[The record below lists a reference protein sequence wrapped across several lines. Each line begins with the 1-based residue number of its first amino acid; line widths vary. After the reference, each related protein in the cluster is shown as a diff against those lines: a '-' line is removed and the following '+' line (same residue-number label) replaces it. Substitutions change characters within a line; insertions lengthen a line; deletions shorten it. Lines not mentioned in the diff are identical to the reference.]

1 MNFTELYQRIRSI
14 DEGTAPEPTAPGG
27 VIKTKNADGTFSY
40 KPKVPGERLS
50 ATLPGNQS
58 AKTTDKTDNTKK
70 QPTPANES
78 IEECGDMPM
87 GMMGMSSHQGQQD
100 SVTMNI
106 SMNGSGAGGI
116 RDLMSILR
124 DIEGSD
130 NADVHSHDV
139 SKLFGGDDIEVAFD
153 EEMDGGF
160 GSATTAPSTATAG
173 IDAVTAT
180 GNDLASKGIEAPKV
194 NGGGNPMHEALTS
207 RLHQMYQEIK
217 EAKAIDPVRSAD
229 VQQIPHKIKPQAN
242 RPGLAPGGDPKL
254 WDIQFALQKRGYKL
268 KVDGLNGPATEKAA
282 KDAGIVKDVNQNM
295 ANPSAASGGY
305 DIGHTIGSGIGW
317 IETAWRNLKQG
328 FSAGQAGLEES
339 KKKTM
344 SRAAKGYE
352 KYGKKGMQSL
362 AKAGKEGK
370 DLDKIRDKYNKY
382 D

>member
-14 DEGTAPEPTAPGG
+14 EEGTAPEPTAPGG

-50 ATLPGNQS
+50 ATLPANQA

-70 QPTPANES
+70 ATTANES
-78 IEECGDMPM
+78 LEECGDMPV

-139 SKLFGGDDIEVAFD
+139 SKLFGGDDVEVAFD
-153 EEMDGGF
+153 EEMADGGF
-160 GSATTAPSTATAG
+160 GAATTEPNTATAG

-194 NGGGNPMHEALTS
+194 NGGGNPMHEALAS
-207 RLHQMYQEIK
+207 RLYQMYQEIK
-217 EAKAIDPVRSAD
+217 ETKEEKFD
-229 VQQIPHKIKPQAN
+229 
-242 RPGLAPGGDPKL
+242 
-254 WDIQFALQKRGYKL
+254 ALKHVKNPTKG
-268 KVDGLNGPATEKAA
+268 EKTAA
-282 KDAGIVKDVNQNM
+282 KDVKRGSYADRAAM
-295 ANPSAASGGY
+295 LKSAEADDRLKKEAYNPNSVDAE
-305 DIGHTIGSGIGW
+305 H
-317 IETAWRNLKQG
+317 RR
-328 FSAGQAGLEES
+328 GLEKSQEDGL
-339 KKKTM
+339 KKK
-344 SRAAKGYE
+344 AADGDE
-352 KYGKKGMQSL
+352 SAKKRLQAL
-362 AKAGKEGK
+362 KDKKERMRN
-370 DLDKIRDKYNKY
+370 DYN
-382 D
+382 DRMER